1 MNVGFTGT
9 QEGMTLAQYSTVLG
23 VLLSLKEGF
32 TKEDEFHHGDCI
44 GADAEAHDLAEMLGF
59 KTVSH
64 PPIKE
69 NKRAFK
75 MADVLLE
82 AKDYLI
88 RNHDIVDACTVMIAT
103 PKEKLEVMRSGT
115 WATVRYSR
123 KKNRLLYLILPNGST
138 IQ

>member
-1 MNVGFTGT
+1 MKIGFTGT
-9 QEGMTLAQYSTVLG
+9 QTGMTSFQKRTFKLILE
-23 VLLSLKEGF
+23 SLDV
-32 TKEDEFHHGDCI
+32 TEFHHGDCI